1 MRIKQIELTNFRA
14 FPSTFTLSLGEDGKN
29 LSLYGE
35 NGTGKSSLYQALKE
49 VFRPSNPTG
58 GWSIFSNIFLGEPH
72 PPVSL
77 SIETTTGQVFK
88 WQEGQ
93 PFPTDSILID
103 ASRRAG
109 FLDYRSLLKL
119 SYCQENSNLCE
130 LAFTV
135 AVHELVSQFNVSL
148 PGGTER
154 TIAQLW
160 RDVTDHPPASRRR
173 SHLDSA
179 GNYANRFSKA
189 LSSVLPQF
197 AKKVEEFLRYFPLH
211 HLTVEFI
218 HGGLSWLKPS
228 KCLHG
233 KELEF
238 RIQFRDKSISNHH
251 EFLNEGRLSALALSM
266 FLAGVYFSNP
276 GVASGSPEPLRLL
289 ILDDVLIG
297 LDLNNRLPLLE
308 ILEREF
314 SGYQIFLFTYDL
326 VWFEIVRSYTQG
338 RGNWLARKLLGDEV
352 HPNEP
357 MVPRLE
363 GESDELQLATK
374 HLENHDFRAA
384 AVHTRAAFESRLKN
398 LLQKKGVR
406 VPYKRNPRDLTVDIL
421 WDAFIKWRSEHCP
434 GIPPDALINR
444 LEAFRSNVLNR
455 LSHSG
460 SSSLTSTELKEAI
473 KTIQDFRRAEI
484 K

>member
-1 MRIKQIELTNFRA
+1 VRIKRIELQNFRA
-14 FPSTFTLSLGEDGKN
+14 FPSTFSFPLGENGKN
-29 LSLYGE
+29 LLLYGE

-49 VFRPSNPTG
+49 VFRPSNPDREWG
-58 GWSIFSNIFLGEPH
+58 IFSNIFLGEPH

-93 PFPTDSILID
+93 PFPTDSILVD

-109 FLDYRSLLKL
+109 FLDYRSLLRL

-135 AVHELVSQFNVSL
+135 AVHELVPQFNISL

-160 RDVTDHPPASRRR
+160 KDVTDHTPASRRR
-173 SHLDSA
+173 SHLDGA
-179 GNYANRFSKA
+179 GSYANRFSKA
-189 LSSVLPQF
+189 FSSVLPQF
-197 AKKVEEFLRYFPLH
+197 AKKVEDFLRYFPQH
-211 HLTVEFI
+211 HLKVEFI

-228 KCLHG
+228 KSLQG

-238 RIQFRDKSISNHH
+238 RIQFRDKSISNHY

-266 FLAGVYFSNP
+266 FLAGLYFSNP
-276 GVASGSPEPLRLL
+276 GVPVGSPEPLRLL
-289 ILDDVLIG
+289 VLDDVLIG

-308 ILEREF
+308 ILEKEF
-314 SGYQIFLFTYDL
+314 TGYQIFLFTYDL
-326 VWFEIVRSYTQG
+326 VWFEIVRSYTQANG
-338 RGNWLARKLLGDEV
+338 GWLPKKLLGGEL

-363 GESDELQLATK
+363 DESDELQLAIK

-398 LLQKKGVR
+398 LCQKKDIR
-406 VPYKRNPRDLTVDIL
+406 VTYRKNPRDVSVDML
-421 WDAFIKWRSEHCP
+421 WDTFKKWRTERCP
-434 GIPPDALINR
+434 GVPSDTVMNR

-460 SSSLTSTELKEAI
+460 SSSLTSTELNEAI
-473 KTIQDFRRAEI
+473 TAIQDFRQTQI
-484 K
+484 